1 MKGIRFARAF
11 WYCQTPCKS
20 LSHHQPIQVHGKCF
34 SGLCSR
40 TSHLG
45 INGTEGF
52 TAVVGTEVRDRKNPG
67 WRLRAGSAEGARS
80 AQGFWEERT
89 QKRGW
94 WQVLGW
100 GINPSMNWLGWAG
113 GGLTPLLSRC
123 FHTEKLPGSAWG
135 GAPPWMSSVGEQVP
149 PEGLV
154 PQEWVLLA
162 LWASLGRFPQ
172 VCSILLNS
180 IPVPTE
186 RKSHHSSGEEN
197 QQNQ

>member
-1 MKGIRFARAF
+1 MPVLSGS
-11 WYCQTPCKS
+11 QTPCKS
-20 LSHHQPIQVHGKCF
+20 LAHHQPIQVHGKCF

-113 GGLTPLLSRC
+113 GGLTPFSPGVSIRKSC
-123 FHTEKLPGSAWG
+123 RALPGVEHLHGCPLRGNQYPRGTCSPG
-135 GAPPWMSSVGEQVP
+135 VGA
-149 PEGLV
+149 
-154 PQEWVLLA
+154 A
-162 LWASLGRFPQ
+162 RSLGIWADFHRF
-172 VCSILLNS
+172 
-180 IPVPTE
+180 VPFY
-186 RKSHHSSGEEN
+186 
-197 QQNQ
+197 